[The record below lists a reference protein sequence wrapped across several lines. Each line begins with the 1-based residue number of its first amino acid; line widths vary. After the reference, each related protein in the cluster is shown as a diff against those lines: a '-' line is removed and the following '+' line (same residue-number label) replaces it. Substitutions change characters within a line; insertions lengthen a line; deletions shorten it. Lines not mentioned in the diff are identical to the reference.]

1 MCRARKAGAENVLAC
16 WSPRPTAT
24 CVLAEA
30 VAGTSIS
37 AATRPQIVFVVIR
50 IGPVTPIRVPCR
62 TPGGRDRPCAYRPGG
77 CLSTNPEVERVSA
90 VQRDPPIRK
99 PLVSKRSPATIIQAW
114 PALAKIVTHL
124 PGPGLPQLMNE
135 VESSGPFR

>member
-24 CVLAEA
+24 WVFAEA
-30 VAGTSIS
+30 VEGTSIS
-37 AATRPQIVFVVIR
+37 ATTRPQVIFVVIR
-50 IGPVTPIRVPCR
+50 IGPLTPIQVACR
-62 TPGGRDRPCAYRPGG
+62 TPGARNRPRAYRPGG
-77 CLSTNPEVERVSA
+77 SLSTHPDVERVSA
-90 VQRDPPIRK
+90 VQRDPPIRR
-99 PLVSKRSPATIIQAW
+99 PLVSKRSPATISQAW
-114 PALAKIVTHL
+114 PALAKIVAHL